1 MRKTFAVLFISII
14 FLSCQK
20 EKQATIE
27 GSWREISVY
36 YKDNSGIYYWSG
48 APRFPY
54 FLRLETDG
62 TYSGFSCVP
71 AGHGTYQYNY
81 STRQLRFEDANGIV
95 NLDTVSVLDDD
106 YLILD
111 HSRGGVVEF
120 RQKFLRYK
128 N

>member
-1 MRKTFAVLFISII
+1 MRKAFVLVFICIF

-27 GSWREISVY
+27 GTWREISVY
-36 YKDNSGIYYWSG
+36 YKDNSGVFYWSG
-48 APRFPY
+48 PPRFPY
-54 FLRLETDG
+54 LLTLTADG
-62 TYSGFSCVP
+62 KYSGWSCVP
-71 AGHGTYQYNY
+71 AGHGSYQYNY

-111 HSRGGVVEF
+111 HSRSGVVEY